1 MDINYQSLK
10 AQQREQRD
18 GYSIN
23 LGLRVHRALS
33 WLNRAEQAHDDQDA
47 QFIFLWIAFNG
58 LKNKRTTTRNNR
70 WV

>member
-10 AQQREQRD
+10 AQQRKERD

-33 WLNRAEQAHDDQDA
+33 WLNRAEQA
-47 QFIFLWIAFNG
+47 
-58 LKNKRTTTRNNR
+58 
-70 WV
+70 

>member
-33 WLNRAEQAHDDQDA
+33 WLNRSEKTSDVKMDN
-47 QFIFLWIAFNG
+47 LSSYCSG
-58 LKNKRTTTRNNR
+58 NNHT
-70 WV
+70 